1 MKSDFSTRA
10 RQFFGIFF
18 PIFYSLLILLLVQSY
33 YDYQQNIRV
42 AAKKKLWSEKATL
55 LLASIKENNKFSH
68 LIRNSGNNLANDLE
82 NQEPG
87 DLDAKMFLS
96 CFNRCFSPQIADRL
110 VYRWA
115 FLRNKNRSKS
125 LSLPGFTNTRKRV
138 MEKVFSALVNF
149 SRNEKIAESRFAQDS
164 KFIKGVLGKWSAPL
178 TLGRFRE
185 GDLTPVKFEGKNFY
199 FYWRQFKSSASTF
212 GGIIF
217 LVPEAV
223 VEDDIFAKQ
232 QIAEKVFKSS
242 QSRMALAF
250 LPAEQFKKQKKIILP
265 SSFSADKAEHK
276 RIHDLLSQVK
286 QLSSASRSEM
296 QILSDHVFIR
306 SVFSIDNIYDA
317 VIFAPVPAGFT
328 PKRFQLGPPLLAT
341 ILALLLL
348 FGFFYKKEGRA
359 GLPLPVSFRLLFF
372 LTGIIPVLV
381 MLIAGSRLIDETFQ
395 AEILELKQKSID
407 RLSMINERS
416 DMIKPMFSWHIAEML
431 QQPELQKSFKDSD
444 LTELRPLFDQ
454 ICHKL
459 AEKEMALGYMFAFAP
474 GQAAQIY
481 LKDHR
486 RNEEARLFADLM
498 ATSVFEANKS
508 LSLLS
513 SQPTIRLSSSQK
525 NWHEALKGLGRDF
538 LKSIFFDSYETEN
551 TMNFGNSENNLFY
564 SVILSRGSKILKYLV
579 FSADSEGMFRS
590 FLKRELDSIN
600 VSSAN
605 VFLAAER
612 LQNSDFSLFP
622 FKKMNVLNST
632 VGKKAFNFIRKCR
645 GSMFQQTLTDKDSI
659 YVYYPLTRMKKYS
672 TGSVVSLA
680 QAHYNREMKFISLFV
695 LALLMAAAM
704 YILASFASEHI
715 INPLGQIN
723 QTLEKIIAGKLD
735 TRLSTER
742 KDEIGLLINTINL
755 MQKGF
760 EKRKKLGKFV
770 SGTLE
775 KSLENLSDA
784 SQLEKPGK
792 ITGTVIFSD
801 IRNFTSLSE
810 KYAPSEVAEMLNYHL
825 DNMSDIAQAF
835 GGQIEQFIG
844 DAIVVVFKDTNQF
857 ADSLENAVKAAMS
870 MRQKHNQIQEQRNEA
885 AKFVYEIGFGI
896 EHGSLVAGM
905 LSSKS
910 RSEFIITGEPRSKAE
925 ELEASSKKGKFSR
938 IIVSKT
944 SLEFLPQDTC
954 CEKLSNEDVYEI
966 KS

>member
-1 MKSDFSTRA
+1 
-10 RQFFGIFF
+10 
-18 PIFYSLLILLLVQSY
+18 
-33 YDYQQNIRV
+33 
-42 AAKKKLWSEKATL
+42 
-55 LLASIKENNKFSH
+55 
-68 LIRNSGNNLANDLE
+68 
-82 NQEPG
+82 
-87 DLDAKMFLS
+87 
-96 CFNRCFSPQIADRL
+96 
-110 VYRWA
+110 
-115 FLRNKNRSKS
+115 
-125 LSLPGFTNTRKRV
+125 
-138 MEKVFSALVNF
+138 
-149 SRNEKIAESRFAQDS
+149 
-164 KFIKGVLGKWSAPL
+164 
-178 TLGRFRE
+178 
-185 GDLTPVKFEGKNFY
+185 
-199 FYWRQFKSSASTF
+199 
-212 GGIIF
+212 
-217 LVPEAV
+217 
-223 VEDDIFAKQ
+223 
-232 QIAEKVFKSS
+232 
-242 QSRMALAF
+242 
-250 LPAEQFKKQKKIILP
+250 
-265 SSFSADKAEHK
+265 
-276 RIHDLLSQVK
+276 
-286 QLSSASRSEM
+286 
-296 QILSDHVFIR
+296 
-306 SVFSIDNIYDA
+306 
-317 VIFAPVPAGFT
+317 
-328 PKRFQLGPPLLAT
+328 
-341 ILALLLL
+341 
-348 FGFFYKKEGRA
+348 
-359 GLPLPVSFRLLFF
+359 
-372 LTGIIPVLV
+372 
-381 MLIAGSRLIDETFQ
+381 
-395 AEILELKQKSID
+395 
-407 RLSMINERS
+407 
-416 DMIKPMFSWHIAEML
+416 
-431 QQPELQKSFKDSD
+431 
-444 LTELRPLFDQ
+444 
-454 ICHKL
+454 
-459 AEKEMALGYMFAFAP
+459 
-474 GQAAQIY
+474 
-481 LKDHR
+481 
-486 RNEEARLFADLM
+486 
-498 ATSVFEANKS
+498 
-508 LSLLS
+508 
-513 SQPTIRLSSSQK
+513 
-525 NWHEALKGLGRDF
+525 
-538 LKSIFFDSYETEN
+538 
-551 TMNFGNSENNLFY
+551 
-564 SVILSRGSKILKYLV
+564 
-579 FSADSEGMFRS
+579 
-590 FLKRELDSIN
+590 
-600 VSSAN
+600 
-605 VFLAAER
+605 
-612 LQNSDFSLFP
+612 
-622 FKKMNVLNST
+622 
-632 VGKKAFNFIRKCR
+632 
-645 GSMFQQTLTDKDSI
+645 
-659 YVYYPLTRMKKYS
+659 MKKYS

-755 MQKGF
+755 MQKGL

-944 SLEFLPQDTC
+944 SLEFLPQDIC